1 MPRAPDPNK
10 ELAKELYFSGKKL
23 IEIANQ
29 LNLPEGTIRGWKS
42 RYKWDC
48 NATSNKRN
56 VTKRKKG
63 GQPGNKNSVGH
74 ASSSP
79 LRNKYAVKNHLFEK
93 YLPQETLDIIN
104 SMPQSPADILFDN
117 IQLANAAIIRAQQ
130 INFVKSSDEHTKILQ
145 MQSSGESSDTVAYH
159 IQSADERQNSFMK
172 SQAVAMSSLRSMI
185 KQYDELM
192 RSPLATEEQ
201 KLRIEKLKAE
211 TAKLKGTDNQVAIDK
226 LDEVLSSIKGVI

>member
-10 ELAKELYFSGKKL
+10 EKAKELYFSGKKL

-48 NATSNKRN
+48 NATNGKCN
-56 VTKRKKG
+56 VTKRKRG

-74 ASSSP
+74 LPSSP
-79 LRNKYAVKNHLFEK
+79 LKNKHAVKNHLFEK

-104 SMPQSPADILFDN
+104 NSPLSPADILFDN
-117 IQLANAAIIRAQQ
+117 IQIANAAIIRAQQ
-130 INFVKSSDEHTKILQ
+130 INYVKSADEHTKILQ
-145 MQSSGESSDTVAYH
+145 MKSEGEHSNTVAYH
-159 IQSADERQNSFMK
+159 IRTADERQNNFLK

-201 KLRIEKLKAE
+201 KLRIEKLRAE
-211 TAKLKGTDNQVAIDK
+211 TAKLKGTDNQEAIDK
-226 LDEVLSSIKGVI
+226 LDEVLGSIKGVI